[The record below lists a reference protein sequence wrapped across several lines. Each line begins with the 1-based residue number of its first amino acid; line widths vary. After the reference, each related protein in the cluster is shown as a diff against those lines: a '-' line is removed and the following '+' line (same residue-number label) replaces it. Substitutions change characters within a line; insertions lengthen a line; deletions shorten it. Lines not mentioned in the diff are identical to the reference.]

1 HRTSAGEDLAS
12 GDRPAVASV
21 HRVNIGL
28 SWAISGS
35 GQGPRLVGAA
45 VAGPDVLL
53 RAVDGTGA
61 RIVEALARPG
71 AHERGRR
78 PGRPELVGTAVAGPQ
93 LDQYPVG
100 RTLAGHVEALAG
112 QSYRPVADRP
122 GLRRAARRTGV
133 DDD

>member
-1 HRTSAGEDLAS
+1 
-12 GDRPAVASV
+12 
-21 HRVNIGL
+21 
-28 SWAISGS
+28 
-35 GQGPRLVGAA
+35 
-45 VAGPDVLL
+45 AGPDVLL

-112 QSYRPVADRP
+112 QLYRPVADRP
-122 GLRRAARRTGV
+122 GLRRAARCAGV
-133 DDD
+133 DDDRGAVGGAVRGQALAGEPGGDRAGTGRYAGDREVVELVGVVPDAP